1 MKRFVSRPIVPAG
14 EGFITPAS
22 GGEPPIPQAFLWEN
36 RTLVVSALIRSR
48 RSTKSDRGDVYLKRH
63 WYELELAGGGTI
75 EVYYDRQARRGTA
88 QWWLYTID
96 EPDVA

>member
-1 MKRFVSRPIVPAG
+1 MKKFVSRPIVPAG
-14 EGFITPAS
+14 EGFITPANGS
-22 GGEPPIPQAFLWEN
+22 EPPIPRAFLWGN
-36 RTLVVSALIRSR
+36 RTLVVSALIQSR

-63 WYELELAGGGTI
+63 CYELEIAGGGTI

-96 EPDVA
+96 ESHVV